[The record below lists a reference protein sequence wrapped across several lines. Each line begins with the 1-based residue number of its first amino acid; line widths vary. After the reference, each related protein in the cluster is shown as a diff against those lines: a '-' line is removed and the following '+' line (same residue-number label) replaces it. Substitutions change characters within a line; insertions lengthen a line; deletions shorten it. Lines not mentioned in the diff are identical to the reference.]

1 MYFLARDE
9 PRLLEKKL
17 RRQLA
22 EQTRPKV
29 VVYYDSGDR
38 DYSAAANAIAASVGK
53 FTEATLIFLYC
64 LSGDGWTEEEATNER
79 WRRYRRWRGAS
90 NEIRRLYDAPGH
102 QFEPHEAEQL
112 STVIEFALQLG
123 WDALLAAKPKRQL
136 LLLSHDDRME
146 IYRGFEGRALADK
159 LTRLGYWHR

>member
-9 PRLLEKKL
+9 ARLLERKL
-17 RRQLA
+17 RRQIDD
-22 EQTRPKV
+22 QPKPKLV
-29 VVYYDSGDR
+29 LYYDSGDR
-38 DYSAAANAIAASVGK
+38 DYSAAANAIAASIGK

-64 LSGDGWTEEEATNER
+64 LSGDGWTEEETTNER

-90 NEIRRLYDAPGH
+90 NDSRRLYDAPGH

-112 STVIEFALQLG
+112 STVIEFSLQLG

-146 IYRGFEGRALADK
+146 IYRGFERRALAEK